1 MSDNFVSLE
10 SFWNILKRLN
20 RDVKRS
26 LMALHDTPEDD
37 EEARSF
43 WRRMYALAV
52 FSLIDGVTYRM
63 IFQAYIARHRRD
75 VLFTPDE
82 LIKLE
87 NYYDFDED
95 REAVATFSREQ
106 MLEDLKFAFNAFARV
121 HYCDYILPTND
132 DNWALIKEIA
142 RIRNALQFPRE
153 VEEVEVYE
161 ENIDSLVY
169 GLLWLVER
177 MMDLIEDSKA
187 ALLAKLDEFGTDED
201 EMVM

>member
-1 MSDNFVSLE
+1 MSDDPNSLK
-10 SFWNILKRLN
+10 SFWELLKRLN
-20 RDVKRS
+20 RDVKRCM
-26 LMALHDTPEDD
+26 MALQETPEDD

-43 WRRMYALAV
+43 WRKMYALSV

-63 IFQAYIARHRRD
+63 MFQAYIARHRSD

-82 LIKLE
+82 LIKLK

-95 REAVATFSREQ
+95 REAVMTFSRTQ

-121 HYCDYILPTND
+121 HYSDYILPTHD
-132 DNWALIKEIA
+132 DNWALIKDIA

-153 VEEVEVYE
+153 ASAVEVYE

-169 GLLWLVER
+169 GLLWLIER
-177 MMDLIEDSKA
+177 MVELVNDSSA
-187 ALLAKLDEFGTDED
+187 ALLEKLN
-201 EMVM
+201 